1 MNRKH
6 KSWQVVDELEALG
19 AGAQVA
25 QVAAVLLCEL
35 TGAYLPN
42 STIVHITYSLDAL
55 LHHLGSAAPL
65 GPLGQESIWSSWA
78 TYHHASIGRPPA
90 HHGDT
95 TCPYCSA
102 LVAQNFC
109 SAAQMQNRLL
119 GCMLNCC
126 PTAPSSSLKQNYNQV
141 IISQLWRKNES
152 IQR

>member
-1 MNRKH
+1 M
-6 KSWQVVDELEALG
+6 VDGLEALG

-102 LVAQNFC
+102 LVAQNSHFC
-109 SAAQMQNRLL
+109 SAAQMQNCLL
-119 GCMLNCC
+119 GRILNC
-126 PTAPSSSLKQNYNQV
+126 PTEASSKFMAKLLPGYYQPT
-141 IISQLWRKNES
+141 LE
-152 IQR
+152 

>member
-1 MNRKH
+1 M
-6 KSWQVVDELEALG
+6 VDGLEALG

-102 LVAQNFC
+102 LVAQNCHFC
-109 SAAQMQNRLL
+109 SAAQMQNCPL
-119 GCMLNCC
+119 GGILNC
-126 PTAPSSSLKQNYNQV
+126 PTEPSSKFKAKL
-141 IISQLWRKNES
+141 
-152 IQR
+152 

>member
-1 MNRKH
+1 M
-6 KSWQVVDELEALG
+6 VDGLEALG

-78 TYHHASIGRPPA
+78 TYQDDASIGGHLQHLPTSHPPA
-90 HHGDT
+90 H
-95 TCPYCSA
+95 P
-102 LVAQNFC
+102 
-109 SAAQMQNRLL
+109 
-119 GCMLNCC
+119 
-126 PTAPSSSLKQNYNQV
+126 
-141 IISQLWRKNES
+141 QLPHSPNN
-152 IQR
+152 